1 MEVLRMK
8 RYQVVHSHFSNYPD
22 PIVLA
27 KGDTVLYGREDTEFP
42 NWIFCEAIHSQKRGW
57 VPQQILS
64 SPDANQIS
72 TILTDYSA
80 YELTVTPGMIVEQEY
95 ELNEWSLVHT
105 TDGEKG
111 WVPNKV
117 LMLVD
122 YPKPK

>member
-1 MEVLRMK
+1 MK

-57 VPQQILS
+57 VPKQILS

-72 TILTDYSA
+72 TVLTDYSA
-80 YELTVTPGMIVEQEY
+80 YELTVNPGMIVEQEY

-105 TDGEKG
+105 TDGKKG

-122 YPKPK
+122 YPKLK